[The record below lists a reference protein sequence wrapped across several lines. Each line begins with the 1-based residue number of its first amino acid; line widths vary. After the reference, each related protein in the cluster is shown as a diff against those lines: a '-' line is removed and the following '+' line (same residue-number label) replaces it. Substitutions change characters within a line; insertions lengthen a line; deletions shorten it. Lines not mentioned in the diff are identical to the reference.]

1 MTRAVVVGIGNPHRR
16 DDGVGPAV
24 AARVAARR
32 LPGVRVID
40 CAAEPAALLEAWAG
54 APLAVLVDA
63 VSGGVP
69 GRVRRCTLGELAR
82 SGALSTH
89 DLDPAETYD
98 LARALGCAPQEVAV
112 IAVDT
117 ADTGHGPGLSP
128 AVAAALGEAERAV
141 LGILGAGILGAGI
154 LGEGILGE
162 GEEPGDQQP

>member
-69 GRVRRCTLGELAR
+69 GRVRLQRATEEVRTRHAEHVHASAAR
-82 SGALSTH
+82 HGIPLPTDIPP
-89 DLDPAETYD
+89 DLLE
-98 LARALGCAPQEVAV
+98 
-112 IAVDT
+112 
-117 ADTGHGPGLSP
+117 
-128 AVAAALGEAERAV
+128 
-141 LGILGAGILGAGI
+141 
-154 LGEGILGE
+154 
-162 GEEPGDQQP
+162 